1 MNTNNVIALNGVR
14 LSTPVERETPN
25 YTVYS
30 DGTIRVTRRAMELY
44 GQSSR
49 RLGID
54 IRHIRTEAQMKNLQT
69 RSWELTLQD
78 LTGDVRVT
86 HNDRAALVKVLGM
99 GIHASA

>member
-1 MNTNNVIALNGVR
+1 MNTNVIALNGVR

-25 YTVYS
+25 YTVYT

-44 GQSSR
+44 GQSSH

-54 IRHIRTEAQMKNLQT
+54 IRQIRTWAQMKDLQI

-78 LTGDVRVT
+78 LSEDDRVT
-86 HNDRAALVKVLGM
+86 ENDQATFLSVLGM
-99 GIHASA
+99 GRARG